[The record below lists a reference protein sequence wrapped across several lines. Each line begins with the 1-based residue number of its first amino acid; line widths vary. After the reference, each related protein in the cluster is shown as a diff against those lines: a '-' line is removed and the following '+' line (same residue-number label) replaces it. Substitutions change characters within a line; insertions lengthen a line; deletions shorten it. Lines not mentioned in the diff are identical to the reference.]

1 MAGLTC
7 PNCNAVASPAEIAAG
22 WCDSCGKKIPA
33 SYAAAA
39 MTPKRSARQAYLSHT
54 PKTVRRRKRILGTLI
69 GTLLGVL
76 VSGILIIWPLREAG
90 YILILGVTFTIIL
103 AALSVG
109 QIVDGMMAKE
119 GK

>member
-39 MTPKRSARQAYLSHT
+39 MTPKQNARQAYLSHT
-54 PKTVRRRKRILGTLI
+54 PKTVRGRKRILGTLI

-76 VSGILIIWPLREAG
+76 VSGILMIWPLRRSTFDD
-90 YILILGVTFTIIL
+90 ILLPRCY
-103 AALSVG
+103 SSRSSWRR
-109 QIVDGMMAKE
+109 
-119 GK
+119 